1 MAQAL
6 PLPAGKITLSVIMK
20 TTENVT
26 MKKFGAPA
34 TEIRVLDHWLVL
46 LRPQQ
51 VTLGSLVLIATDNAT
66 AFSALSPAAFTE
78 LHQATVEIEQ
88 ALAAAFGYDKIN
100 YLMLMMVDPDVH
112 FHILP
117 RYRRTHA
124 FQGHDFCDHGW
135 PGPPRLDSPN
145 PTDSTLNQQIL
156 KHLQSHWPS

>member
-1 MAQAL
+1 
-6 PLPAGKITLSVIMK
+6 MK
-20 TTENVT
+20 MTENVT

-34 TEIRVLDHWLVL
+34 TEIRVFEHWVVL

-66 AFSALSPAAFTE
+66 AFSDLSPAAFTE
-78 LHQATVEIEQ
+78 LHQATREIEH
-88 ALAAAFGYDKIN
+88 ALSSAFGYDKIN

-117 RYRRTHA
+117 RYRRA
-124 FQGHDFCDHGW
+124 QLFQGHDFFDYGW
-135 PGPPRLDSPN
+135 PGAPKLDVAN
-145 PTDSTLNQQIL
+145 PTDSVLSQQIL